1 MEEERKQEKEKHN
14 STELQNP
21 TVEADAYNNSK
32 TCDWRKNKDAQ
43 KLN

>member
-14 STELQNP
+14 STELQKPNI
-21 TVEADAYNNSK
+21 EAEVYDNNK
-32 TCDWRKNKDAQ
+32 KCDWGGRKKAQ